1 MNNEQNLDNPQNQQL
16 NIAGVSRSVVYK
28 PTMMLRY
35 KWKEIKTPIA
45 ENFTAITNEARLEQM
60 WIGDLGEEDWR
71 EIETVK

>member
-1 MNNEQNLDNPQNQQL
+1 MKKEQNLNNAETQAL
-16 NIAGVSRSVVYK
+16 NIPVVSRSVVYK

-71 EIETVK
+71 EIEVVK